1 MRRVRIFK
9 RALTAD
15 EIAVLAKSV
24 AADLGESAPLAADYR
39 LDAIKDGTVANVADA
54 SLPAKVVGDVAL
66 VDADGGK
73 AFRFSGNG
81 YLEVA
86 HDLKLALT
94 DAYSLDAWICPQNLL
109 EKGARIIDKVKA
121 GVDNGYLLDTCPGNS
136 LRLITEQGT
145 LGFDAKLE
153 PNKWAHVAAT
163 FDAKDGLRLYVNGA
177 PVASA
182 PSKSA
187 PAPAALF
194 AKAGAFYSALLKAH
208 LGTSYEA
215 QHAKLLVDY
224 VEAIHARAQLKAEN
238 KLVRLPEVSQSA
250 ADRSYIE
257 AASRLAEGLQN
268 VVKSYEKSEDAHQ
281 KQVYALWRECGGS

>member
-1 MRRVRIFK
+1 M
-9 RALTAD
+9 D
-15 EIAVLAKSV
+15 WNGHSLAQ
-24 AADLGESAPLAADYR
+24 
-39 LDAIKDGTVANVADA
+39 A
-54 SLPAKVVGDVAL
+54 S
-66 VDADGGK
+66 
-73 AFRFSGNG
+73 
-81 YLEVA
+81 
-86 HDLKLALT
+86 
-94 DAYSLDAWICPQNLL
+94 
-109 EKGARIIDKVKA
+109 
-121 GVDNGYLLDTCPGNS
+121 
-136 LRLITEQGT
+136 
-145 LGFDAKLE
+145 
-153 PNKWAHVAAT
+153 
-163 FDAKDGLRLYVNGA
+163 
-177 PVASA
+177 
-182 PSKSA
+182 SKSA